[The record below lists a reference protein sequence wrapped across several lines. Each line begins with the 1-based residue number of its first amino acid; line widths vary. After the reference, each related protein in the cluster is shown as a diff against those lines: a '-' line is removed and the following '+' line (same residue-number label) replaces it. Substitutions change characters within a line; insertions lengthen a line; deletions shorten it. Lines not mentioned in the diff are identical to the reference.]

1 MILTPTQIVV
11 MGTGTVLLALWITLF
26 VTGRRHAHLFE
37 GLDPKAYPFRELYPI
52 GYELLERVGYGY
64 RTRPD
69 VQLRQLMEII
79 FGARYA
85 EFYLRTVRAQQV
97 VTALTGT
104 IVAIGIY
111 GLTNDVQILG
121 LLLVCAFLAAYY
133 FSERLKTQVRERNA
147 EMIRDFSEVVST
159 LALLTSA
166 GLILREAWFQTSR
179 GGDSAIYAEMR
190 RSVEQMENG
199 ESDIVAIQEFG
210 ARSTLPE
217 VKKLA
222 ALLVQSIQRGGADLP
237 AMLTLQSSDAW
248 QAKKQIVQRQ
258 SNKAGTKLLMPMML
272 MFGGILLMVLVPMFT
287 GIGF

>member
-1 MILTPTQIVV
+1 MLTAAQIVI
-11 MGTGTVLLALWITLF
+11 MGTGTVLLGAWIALF
-26 VTGRRHAHLFE
+26 VRGRRHAALFE
-37 GLDPKAYPFRELYPI
+37 TLDPKAYPFKELYPI
-52 GYELLERVGYGY
+52 GFELLERVGYGY
-64 RTRPD
+64 RTRAD

-79 FGARYA
+79 FGARYS

-104 IVAIGIY
+104 IAAIGVY
-111 GLTNDVQILG
+111 GLTNDVQILA
-121 LLLVCAFLAAYY
+121 LMLVCALLAAYY

-147 EMIRDFSEVVST
+147 EMVRDFSEVVST

-166 GLILREAWFQTSR
+166 GMILREAWLQTSR
-179 GGDSAIYAEMR
+179 GGDSAIYREMR

-199 ESDIVAIQEFG
+199 ESDVVAIQDFG
-210 ARSTLPE
+210 TRSTLPQ

-222 ALLVQSIQRGGADLP
+222 ALLIQSIQRGGADLP
-237 AMLTLQSSDAW
+237 AMLTQQSSEAW

-258 SNKAGTKLLMPMML
+258 SNKAGTKLLAPMML

-287 GIGF
+287 GVGF

>member
-1 MILTPTQIVV
+1 MLTATQIGV
-11 MGTGTVLLALWITLF
+11 MGVGTLLLALWITLF
-26 VTGRRHAHLFE
+26 VTGRRHAQLFAT
-37 GLDPKAYPFRELYPI
+37 LDNQEYPFKDLYPI
-52 GYELLERVGYGY
+52 GFELLERVGYGY
-64 RTRPD
+64 RTRAD

-79 FGARYA
+79 FGVRYA

-111 GLTNDVQILG
+111 GLTDDVQILG

-133 FSERLKTQVRERNA
+133 FSERLKTQVRERNS

-199 ESDIVAIQEFG
+199 ESDAVAIQEFG
-210 ARSTLPE
+210 ARSTLPA

-237 AMLTLQSSDAW
+237 AMLTQQSSEAW
-248 QAKKQIVQRQ
+248 QAKKHIVQRQ
-258 SNKAGTKLLMPMML
+258 SNKAGTKLLLPMML

-287 GIGF
+287 GVGF